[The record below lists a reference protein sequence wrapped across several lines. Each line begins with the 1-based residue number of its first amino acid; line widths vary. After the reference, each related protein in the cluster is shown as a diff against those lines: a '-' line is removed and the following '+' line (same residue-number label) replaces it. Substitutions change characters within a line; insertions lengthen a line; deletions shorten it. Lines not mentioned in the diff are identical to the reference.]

1 LPNIDGYGGQV
12 SVLPLS
18 LCQKLKPSLNLP
30 VPTREVATY
39 GNNTIKFHGP
49 VPLHVQL
56 CGLTILH
63 PFYIVDDSKAGLAPA
78 IGGYDLMKSGRMVL
92 DIDNQLLWSRLT
104 HSLTEQPSPNPTTS
118 IPNTNVR
125 SVVCFADLSTRDIDS
140 PAVSSEPDAV
150 DPDPASIAPERSS
163 VLSRQVKTV
172 LPPVG
177 LRVPVLRPV
186 LCPSAPV
193 FCPRADRLPPTGTI
207 HPSVNIS
214 KPPAALRVPVVE
226 HDDTLL
232 KHVWALPTYSP
243 WSQQI

>member
-1 LPNIDGYGGQV
+1 V

-18 LCQKLKPSLNLP
+18 LCQKLKPPVNLP

-39 GNNTIKFHGP
+39 GNNTVKFHGP

-63 PFYIVDDSKAGLAPA
+63 PFYIVDDSKAGLPPA
-78 IGGYDLMKSGRMVL
+78 IGGYDLMKSGLMVL
-92 DIDNQLLWSRLT
+92 DIYTQLLWSRLT
-104 HSLTEQPSPNPTTS
+104 HWLAEQPSPNPTTS
-118 IPNTNVR
+118 IPNTNFR
-125 SVVCFADLSTRDIDS
+125 SVVCFAELPTRDVDS
-140 PAVSSEPDAV
+140 PAVPSESDAV

-186 LCPSAPV
+186 LSPSAPV
-193 FCPRADRLPPTGTI
+193 FCPRADRL
-207 HPSVNIS
+207 HPMVLFI
-214 KPPAALRVPVVE
+214 PV
-226 HDDTLL
+226 
-232 KHVWALPTYSP
+232 
-243 WSQQI
+243 

>member
-1 LPNIDGYGGQV
+1 MVSLFPARIVESNAPIVNATIRNVSFRMLMDTEGQV

-18 LCQKLKPSLNLP
+18 LCQKLKPPVNLP

-39 GNNTIKFHGP
+39 GNNIVKFHGP

-125 SVVCFADLSTRDIDS
+125 SVVCFAELPPRDVDP
-140 PAVSSEPDAV
+140 PAVPSVSDAV
-150 DPDPASIAPERSS
+150 DRILHLSPQSDPACC
-163 VLSRQVKTV
+163 VVKLKLSCC
-172 LPPVG
+172 L
-177 LRVPVLRPV
+177 
-186 LCPSAPV
+186 
-193 FCPRADRLPPTGTI
+193 
-207 HPSVNIS
+207 
-214 KPPAALRVPVVE
+214 
-226 HDDTLL
+226 
-232 KHVWALPTYSP
+232 
-243 WSQQI
+243 

>member
-1 LPNIDGYGGQV
+1 MVSLFPARIVESNAPIVNATIRNVSCRMLMDTGGQV

-18 LCQKLKPSLNLP
+18 LCQKLKPPVNLP

-39 GNNTIKFHGP
+39 GNNIVKFHGP
-49 VPLHVQL
+49 VPLHVQI

-125 SVVCFADLSTRDIDS
+125 SVVCFAELPTRDIEP
-140 PAVSSEPDAV
+140 PAVLSEPV
-150 DPDPASIAPERSS
+150 QSTRILHLSSQSDP
-163 VLSRQVKTV
+163 VCCVVKLKLSY
-172 LPPVG
+172 
-177 LRVPVLRPV
+177 
-186 LCPSAPV
+186 
-193 FCPRADRLPPTGTI
+193 RL
-207 HPSVNIS
+207 
-214 KPPAALRVPVVE
+214 
-226 HDDTLL
+226 
-232 KHVWALPTYSP
+232 
-243 WSQQI
+243 